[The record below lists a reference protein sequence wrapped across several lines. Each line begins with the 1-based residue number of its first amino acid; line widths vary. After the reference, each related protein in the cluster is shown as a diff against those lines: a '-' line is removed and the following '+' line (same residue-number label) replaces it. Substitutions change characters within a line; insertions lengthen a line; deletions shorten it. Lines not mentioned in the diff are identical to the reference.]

1 MMLFHHYRLHI
12 WLKEIRLDALLL
24 IVALALFTLLA
35 R

>member
-1 MMLFHHYRLHI
+1 MMLLHHFRLHTWVKDI
-12 WLKEIRLDALLL
+12 HFDALLL